1 MANTQSDRSRN
12 LRPRNLGEV
21 EQLVMDH
28 VWKHGPCTAE
38 SCREALAASRPMKD
52 STIRTILRRL
62 EAKGYV
68 AHELEGRTFI
78 FRAAEA
84 RENVAVRA
92 VKHIID
98 RLCGGSAE
106 QLVIGLVDSEVLGSK
121 QLERLARKIAQSE
134 EQNNATQRKA
144 AGKPE
149 GRQPGNAAARGGKS

>member
-1 MANTQSDRSRN
+1 MANTQRI
-12 LRPRNLGEV
+12 RPRNLGEV
-21 EQLVMDH
+21 EQLVMDYI
-28 VWKHGPCTAE
+28 WSHGPCPAE
-38 SCREALAASRPMKD
+38 SCREALAGKRPMKD

-68 AHELEGRTFI
+68 EHELEGRTFI
-78 FRAAEA
+78 YRAAEA

-106 QLVIGLVDSEVLGSK
+106 QLVIGLVDNEVLGSK

-134 EQNNATQRKA
+134 VQGNAAQRKA
-144 AGKPE
+144 AAKPDARPSRGSSAKGGKP
-149 GRQPGNAAARGGKS
+149 

>member
-1 MANTQSDRSRN
+1 MANTQSNRSRN
-12 LRPRNLGEV
+12 LRPRNLGDV
-21 EQLVMDH
+21 EQLVMDY

-134 EQNNATQRKA
+134 EQNNAAQRKA

-149 GRQPGNAAARGGKS
+149 GRQPGSASARGGKS